1 MTVQIAD
8 HLPTDGAAAMRATCT
23 PTIAAMEG
31 SLILGI
37 AGQVRKLAEAGQT
50 ITDLTV
56 GDFRPAH
63 FPLPDGLRARLH
75 DAVDAGETNY
85 PPADGLPALR
95 KAIADLYSERLGLRY
110 SPESVCVCSGARP
123 PIFATWALFVRP
135 GDKTVSFLPGWNS
148 GYYAQLFGSDHHFI
162 PTSAADNFFP
172 TVEAARAAI
181 KGARLVVLNSP
192 LNPTGTVISAE
203 VLAGIAEAVVEENR
217 SGRGPCILMYDQV
230 YWALTQPGVVHHN
243 PVSLVPACAPYVV
256 QVDAISKWMAATGL
270 RVGWA
275 VLPPY
280 LQERMKAYIGHVGAW
295 APRPEQVATAA
306 FLQAPGELEAFRAQ
320 LVESVGQRLHRL
332 FDGVMALRAEGLPV
346 DAIAPQG
353 GIYLSFRVDLIGAR
367 FATNEA
373 IRRWLLEEAGVA
385 VVPFQA
391 FDMHEQTGWFRMS
404 VGAVSMA
411 DIEGALQRLGALL
424 RRG

>member
-1 MTVQIAD
+1 MTVKIAD
-8 HLPTDGAAAMRATCT
+8 HLPTDGAAAMRAACT
-23 PTIAAMEG
+23 PTIVGMEG

-37 AGQVRKLAEAGQT
+37 AGQVRKLVEAGHT
-50 ITDLTV
+50 VADLTV

-63 FPLPDGLRARLH
+63 FPLPDGLRTRLH
-75 DAVDAGETNY
+75 AAIDGGETNY

-95 KAIADLYSERLGLRY
+95 KAVADLYGRAFGLDY

-148 GYYAQLFGSDHHFI
+148 GYYAQLSGANHHFI

-172 TVEAARAAI
+172 TLDAARAAI
-181 KGARLVVLNSP
+181 RGARLVILNSP

-203 VLAGIAEAVVEENR
+203 VLAGIAEAVVAENQ
-217 SGRGPCILMYDQV
+217 SGRGPCFLLYDQV

-256 QVDAISKWMAATGL
+256 QVDAISKWLAATGL

-306 FLQAPGELEAFRAQ
+306 FLAAPDELSAFTDG
-320 LVESVGQRLHRL
+320 LVQSVGQRLNRL
-332 FDGVMALRAEGLPV
+332 YAGVMALKAEGLAV

-353 GIYLSFRVDLIGAR
+353 GIYLSFRVNLIGDR
-367 FATNEA
+367 FPTNEA

-391 FDMHEQTGWFRMS
+391 FDMQEQTGWFRMS
-404 VGAVSMA
+404 VGAVGMA
-411 DIEGALQRLGALL
+411 DIEGALARLGALL